1 MHPRGGEEAF
11 KKSCIEII
19 FQNAQNE
26 LESLATALLHW
37 KCILHNHKTILVKK
51 SSEPAKMRQPAAP

>member
-1 MHPRGGEEAF
+1 
-11 KKSCIEII
+11 
-19 FQNAQNE
+19 
-26 LESLATALLHW
+26 LATALLHW